1 MEMLSV
7 DYILAAFLIFVRV
20 SSMIMTAPYFSSA
33 AFPVQIKIFFSL
45 ITSVLLFPVIP
56 AENVQISTDSG
67 ALFLGTTIILEVLV
81 GVALGLVGQLI
92 FAGLELAGRLISLKI
107 VLGFASVVDTM
118 TQEQSTFISNLFSM
132 LAVLVFL
139 SIDGDKIYIQAL
151 AKSFEVVPLNQANI
165 HLVGTFMLDTAVYL
179 FIIAVQITSPFLI
192 VLFLLDL
199 SLAIFARIM
208 PQANIMFIA
217 LPIKLIVGFVLLLF
231 VSPFLPTVFELMI
244 QQLFDFILDLLVVL
258 SPFE

>member
-1 MEMLSV
+1 MELLSV

-33 AFPVQIKIFFSL
+33 SFPAQIKLFFAL
-45 ITSVLLFPVIP
+45 ITSVLLYPVIP
-56 AENVQISTDSG
+56 AENVNVPTDAG
-67 ALFLGTTIILEVLV
+67 FLFLSITIIMEVLV
-81 GVALGLVGQLI
+81 GVAMGLIGQLI
-92 FAGLELAGRLISLKI
+92 FAGLEMAGRLISLKI
-107 VLGFASVVDTM
+107 VLGFASIVDTM

-139 SIDGDKIYIQAL
+139 SIDGDKIYISAL
-151 AKSFEVVPLNQANI
+151 AKSFEVIPLSQGAV
-165 HLVGTFMLDTAVYL
+165 HLAGPYMLEVAVYL
-179 FIIAVQITSPFLI
+179 FMIGVQIASPFLV

-217 LPIKLIVGFVLLLF
+217 LPIKLGIGFILLIL
-231 VSPFLPTVFELMI
+231 VSPYFPTAFTMML
-244 QQLFDFILDLLVVL
+244 QQLFDFILNLIELL
-258 SPFE
+258 SPA

>member
-244 QQLFDFILDLLVVL
+244 QQLFDYILDLLVVL